1 MPNVN
6 IGNTHV
12 PDKVYAYSLQVRHMM
27 FELLECKE
35 GDAVSVEVFDDIGI
49 EKEDGSK
56 DAIQAKSVLS
66 NRNPVSNRAVDLW
79 KTFYNW
85 LIAVQDGELSIL
97 NTNFRLFI
105 NVDKHGSIVD
115 SFNSSITDQDACLA
129 WETAKNEF
137 YEADG
142 TEKKC
147 SDEYVD
153 YIRFFFSDKNKIT
166 ACNIIKKFKLETISN
181 THIESL
187 YERFKEKAFIS
198 RESLDKVFIYML
210 GWIDKQTAA
219 LVEEKKP
226 MVICGKNFRYELTA
240 IYREINQKLSLVEI
254 ALKPTEDMINSELEA
269 FKTYVEQLDIINCD
283 YTDIVEAISDY
294 LRASANRTIW
304 AEKGDVSKDAMSMF
318 SEELKRIWKNK
329 KRIMDI
335 TQKNI
340 EEYDLD
346 QLLYFECKENH
357 VDMGVFATPSFFIS
371 GCFHELADDESIG
384 WHPKYK
390 EILED
395 RRRKDGESL

>member
-147 SDEYVD
+147 GDEYVD
-153 YIRFFFSDKNKIT
+153 
-166 ACNIIKKFKLETISN
+166 
-181 THIESL
+181 
-187 YERFKEKAFIS
+187 
-198 RESLDKVFIYML
+198 V
-210 GWIDKQTAA
+210 
-219 LVEEKKP
+219 V
-226 MVICGKNFRYELTA
+226 
-240 IYREINQKLSLVEI
+240 
-254 ALKPTEDMINSELEA
+254 
-269 FKTYVEQLDIINCD
+269 
-283 YTDIVEAISDY
+283 
-294 LRASANRTIW
+294 
-304 AEKGDVSKDAMSMF
+304 DVGFAG
-318 SEELKRIWKNK
+318 
-329 KRIMDI
+329 
-335 TQKNI
+335 
-340 EEYDLD
+340 
-346 QLLYFECKENH
+346 
-357 VDMGVFATPSFFIS
+357 GVSTGGS
-371 GCFHELADDESIG
+371 GGC
-384 WHPKYK
+384 
-390 EILED
+390 
-395 RRRKDGESL
+395 